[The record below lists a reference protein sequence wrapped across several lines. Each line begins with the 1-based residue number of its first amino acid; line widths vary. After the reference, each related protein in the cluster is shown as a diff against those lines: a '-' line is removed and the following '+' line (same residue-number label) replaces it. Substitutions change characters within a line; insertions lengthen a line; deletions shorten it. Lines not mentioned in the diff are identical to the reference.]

1 MQAQYLN
8 RRTARNSLARI
19 SILAF
24 DVSSG
29 LPGFDAPSISADARK
44 HEVSGGMRE
53 TCQEGT
59 SSTGEE
65 GEARAGCTNEEESM
79 NGKLSSVSC
88 VISPKHHHSHQHHHQ
103 YQRKVQM
110 KRNLAIAT
118 MSVTPKSRQ
127 GYSDRSPTV
136 SSCCYSSSSPHRS
149 SSGESNPAW
158 RHPAELSAAASLAN
172 MAVSSNQNESISVSH
187 YPVVETT
194 AAVAPPTEMSW
205 NETNYG
211 APSVDNHTIPLYQRI
226 FNNKYVFASVIPIFE
241 RGYADRFPAAAA
253 SQLASPSWL
262 VFLSGEN
269 SGNQSSNRKSET
281 LWQPPEILSKT
292 HTLRWPMGNCMNS

>member
-29 LPGFDAPSISADARK
+29 LPGFDAPSISADRRE

-226 FNNKYVFASVIPIFE
+226 LNNKYVFASVISRYLNEAMLIAFLQ
-241 RGYADRFPAAAA
+241 R
-253 SQLASPSWL
+253 LLHSWL
-262 VFLSGEN
+262 RLPGWFSCLEKI
-269 SGNQSSNRKSET
+269 QET
-281 LWQPPEILSKT
+281 SRQTGSQRLYGSLQRSYQRRILCGGP
-292 HTLRWPMGNCMNS
+292 WGIA